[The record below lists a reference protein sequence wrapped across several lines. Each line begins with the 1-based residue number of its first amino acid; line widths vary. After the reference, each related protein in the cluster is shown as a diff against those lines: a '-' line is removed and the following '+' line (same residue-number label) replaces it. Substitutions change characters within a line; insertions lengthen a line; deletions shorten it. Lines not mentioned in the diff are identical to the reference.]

1 MTGDGDCCRNETKG
15 KVCDHETTVTDA
27 KDARRESNRRAF
39 VRSRTSTG
47 VKHTT
52 TQTHLVGISTD
63 VNSLPVSETD
73 RDSGVAQCV
82 CDGGSETNEL
92 HDVNWN
98 RRHSTGNLEKT
109 AMDTNLS

>member
-52 TQTHLVGISTD
+52 VELKRCQNTSYNV
-63 VNSLPVSETD
+63 VSE
-73 RDSGVAQCV
+73 
-82 CDGGSETNEL
+82 NE
-92 HDVNWN
+92 
-98 RRHSTGNLEKT
+98 
-109 AMDTNLS
+109 